1 MDFDEPTTKKRS
13 LGKLRKAPKTKPRSP
28 DMTGTLLLQR
38 HTAVAI
44 LKVFGDDCDEV
55 SCNIAGWRNDD
66 ASGPYLTIELSPR
79 YVGQEAQPKTNS
91 LAFIF
96 DSEEA

>member
-1 MDFDEPTTKKRS
+1 MDLDETKRRS

-28 DMTGTLLLQR
+28 DMTGKLLLQR

-44 LKVFGDDCDEV
+44 SKVFADDCDEV

-66 ASGPYLTIELSPR
+66 ASGPYLAIELSPK
-79 YVGQEAQPKTNS
+79 YVAQEAQPKTNS

-96 DSEEA
+96 DGEEDHN